1 MSPTATSPAG
11 SLPYT
16 VVIMAEYVTPLPG
29 MLALALETAINHVL
43 QLDMESPSRVKKL
56 HGRLLQLDIEGLNI
70 TLFFTF
76 KHGVVRV
83 RLDSNSVPD
92 TTISGTPVA
101 LFSMAEPEGAEWGL
115 PESKVQ
121 INGDASLARDLE
133 RIFSKLE
140 PDWEG
145 QLAGML
151 GDVAGHQAAE
161 GLRQGVE
168 TARETAKAASKVLAD
183 IIKDRQS

>member
-1 MSPTATSPAG
+1 MP
-11 SLPYT
+11 
-16 VVIMAEYVTPLPG
+16 EYITPLPG
-29 MLALALETAINHVL
+29 MLAFALESAINHVL
-43 QLDMESPSRVKKL
+43 QMDMESPVRVKKL
-56 HGRLLQLDIEGLNI
+56 EGRLLQLDLKGLGI

-83 RLDSNSVPD
+83 RLQAEGTPD
-92 TTISGTPVA
+92 TVISGTPVA
-101 LFSMAEPEGAEWGL
+101 LFSMAEPEEVDWGL

-145 QLAGML
+145 PLAGML
-151 GDVAGHQAAE
+151 GDVAGHQVAQ

-168 TARETAKAASKVLAD
+168 TARETARSASKVLSEVL
-183 IIKDRQS
+183 KDRRS

>member
-1 MSPTATSPAG
+1 MTD
-11 SLPYT
+11 Y
-16 VVIMAEYVTPLPG
+16 ITPLPG

-43 QLDMESPSRVKKL
+43 QMDMESPSRVKKL
-56 HGRLLQLDIEGLNI
+56 EGRLLQVDLEGLNI

-83 RLDSNSVPD
+83 RLNTDATPD
-92 TTISGTPVA
+92 TIISGTPVA
-101 LFSMAEPEGAEWGL
+101 LFSMAEPEEADWGL
-115 PESKVQ
+115 PDSKVK

-145 QLAGML
+145 PLGGML
-151 GDVAGHQAAE
+151 GDVAGHQAAQ
-161 GLRQGVE
+161 GIRHGVE
-168 TARETAKAASKVLAD
+168 TFRETARNASKILSD
-183 IIKDRQS
+183 IVKDRQS

>member
-1 MSPTATSPAG
+1 
-11 SLPYT
+11 
-16 VVIMAEYVTPLPG
+16 MAEYVTPLPG

-56 HGRLLQLDIEGLNI
+56 EGRLLQVDLEGLNI
-70 TLFFTF
+70 TLYFTF

-83 RLDSNSVPD
+83 RLEADTTPD
-92 TTISGTPVA
+92 TIISGTPVA
-101 LFSMAEPEGAEWGL
+101 LFSMAEPEDVDWGL

-145 QLAGML
+145 PLAGML
-151 GDVAGHQAAE
+151 GDVAGHQVVQ
-161 GLRQGVE
+161 GIRQGVE
-168 TARETAKAASKVLAD
+168 TARETAQTASKILSD
-183 IIKDRQS
+183 LLKDRNS

>member
-1 MSPTATSPAG
+1 MT
-11 SLPYT
+11 
-16 VVIMAEYVTPLPG
+16 EYITPLPG
-29 MLALALETAINHVL
+29 MLAFGLETAVNNVL
-43 QLDMESPSRVKKL
+43 QLDMESPTRVKKL
-56 HGRLLQLDIEGLNI
+56 EGRLLQVDLEGVGI

-83 RLDSNSVPD
+83 RLEAEGTPD
-92 TTISGTPVA
+92 TVISGTPVA
-101 LFSMAEPEGAEWGL
+101 LFSMAEPEDADWGL
-115 PESKVQ
+115 PNSKVT

-145 QLAGML
+145 PLAGMF
-151 GDVAGHQAAE
+151 GDVAGHQIAS

-168 TARETAKAASKVLAD
+168 TARQTARSASKVFSD
-183 IIKDRQS
+183 IAKDRRS